1 MTITISIP
9 QLALPTGLSD
19 ALRSLL
25 PFLEPVAVAIVGA
38 CGAGILVQIGLDIG
52 LRLIRSTVQ
61 A

>member
-9 QLALPTGLSD
+9 QLALSTGLAD

-38 CGAGILVQIGLDIG
+38 CGAGILAQIGLDIG
-52 LRLIRSTVQ
+52 LRLIQSTLQ